1 MIYNMDTNQR
11 LISFDLKAEMGFL
24 KKPDI
29 NDGIYLTYN
38 ILHRPALLGI
48 LGAIAGMKGYKEN
61 GVFPEYYEKLKH
73 LKVGIQPI
81 ESDKGNYAK
90 EIVSYNNSIGFA
102 SNEEGGNLIVT
113 EQILLKPEYC
123 CYLLLNLDNDDEKTL
138 YDNIL
143 SYKAEFLPYLGKNDF
158 SAWWINANDEYNSFD
173 KFDFNHNYKIASIFA
188 KTDAVSGYVARSM
201 SMFSQ
206 ESKEFP
212 FLYFERLPVDLEGK
226 DKNGKRLFQYSYTDF
241 VYSNA
246 SFKKEM
252 NMSKVGEFYQI
263 DEDHIIQ
270 LF

>member
-1 MIYNMDTNQR
+1 MNTNQR

-38 ILHRPALLGI
+38 MLHKPALLGI

-81 ESDKGNYAK
+81 ESDKGNYTK
-90 EIVSYNNSIGFA
+90 EIVSYNNSTGFA

-113 EQILLKPEYC
+113 EQILLKPEYRC
-123 CYLLLNLDNDDEKTL
+123 FLLLNLDNDDEKNL

-158 SAWWINANDEYNSFD
+158 SAWWTDAKKYDSFD

-201 SMFSQ
+201 SMFCQ

-226 DKNGKRLFQYSYTDF
+226 DKNGKLLYQYSYADF

-252 NMSKVGEFYQI
+252 DMSKVGEFYQI